1 MAVSA
6 SQDLL
11 QLCCW
16 GCQCFCSTSGPL
28 HCPRI
33 TEDGIWNNL
42 SGGYHNLFHI
52 SQTCGDGMD
61 YIYIYFQDSTIS
73 YLFWACYTP
82 NCLVFTTK
90 SIRMVDSGRP
100 GTVVEVDQLFK
111 VQLAQRLRP
120 SGSFYNGGV
129 IKRMALRGKT
139 LTKTIGFGVPKH
151 LKKP

>member
-61 YIYIYFQDSTIS
+61 YIYILPGFHHFLSLLGLLYSKLPRLHNEIYKNGRFWTPRDNCRGGPAVQSPVGS
-73 YLFWACYTP
+73 ASAAVRLF
-82 NCLVFTTK
+82 L
-90 SIRMVDSGRP
+90 
-100 GTVVEVDQLFK
+100 
-111 VQLAQRLRP
+111 
-120 SGSFYNGGV
+120 
-129 IKRMALRGKT
+129 
-139 LTKTIGFGVPKH
+139 
-151 LKKP
+151 

>member
-1 MAVSA
+1 M
-6 SQDLL
+6 
-11 QLCCW
+11 W
-16 GCQCFCSTSGPL
+16 GWYRL
-28 HCPRI
+28 
-33 TEDGIWNNL
+33 
-42 SGGYHNLFHI
+42 
-52 SQTCGDGMD
+52 
-61 YIYIYFQDSTIS
+61 YIYFQDSTIS

-129 IKRMALRGKT
+129 IERMALRGKT